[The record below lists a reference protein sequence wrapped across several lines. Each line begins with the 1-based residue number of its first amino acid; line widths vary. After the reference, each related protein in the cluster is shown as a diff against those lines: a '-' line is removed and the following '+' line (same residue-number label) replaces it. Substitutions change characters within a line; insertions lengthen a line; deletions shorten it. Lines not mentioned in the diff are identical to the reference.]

1 MDSNMTFR
9 MDSDIKQQ
17 MSVIC
22 KELGMTTSTAF
33 NLFTNDFAR
42 AKGIPFPVTIQT
54 KPAEHSIQSP
64 QYVLRCKPLEVRN
77 FANEIEKIARLGY
90 GLASNHAFVDGNK
103 RIGAL
108 MTQLLL
114 QWNGYLLELKA
125 GELADVF
132 ISVADNAA
140 NETDLLEWIRR
151 HLK

>member
-1 MDSNMTFR
+1 MIWITAEDVIRLHSQVIQATGGLDGVRDHSALESAVCAPLQTFGG
-9 MDSDIKQQ
+9 Q
-17 MSVIC
+17 
-22 KELGMTTSTAF
+22 EL
-33 NLFTNDFAR
+33 
-42 AKGIPFPVTIQT
+42 FP
-54 KPAEHSIQSP
+54 S
-64 QYVLRCKPLEVRN
+64 
-77 FANEIEKIARLGY
+77 EIEKIARLGY

-114 QWNGYLLELKA
+114 QWNGYRLELEA
-125 GELADVF
+125 GELADMF

>member
-1 MDSNMTFR
+1 MIWITVDDVIRLHSQVIQVTGGLDGIRDHSALESAVCAPLQTFGG
-9 MDSDIKQQ
+9 Q
-17 MSVIC
+17 
-22 KELGMTTSTAF
+22 ELFS
-33 NLFTNDFAR
+33 
-42 AKGIPFPVTIQT
+42 
-54 KPAEHSIQSP
+54 S
-64 QYVLRCKPLEVRN
+64 
-77 FANEIEKIARLGY
+77 EIEKIARLGY

-114 QWNGYLLELKA
+114 QWNGYRLELEA
-125 GELADVF
+125 GELADMF